1 MDYDTKLLSVPF
13 DAQYSVGD
21 VFRWD
26 NTGTYWICYARD
38 LTELAY
44 FRGQCRRCDYKVQ
57 WVDGDREVQE
67 TLISVVGPSNPDYT
81 STNTTFGSADLPN
94 ANLVVLAT
102 ANHQNRA
109 YFNQY
114 QKFLL
119 KSFTYKVD

>member
-57 WVDGDREVQE
+57 WVDGNREVQE
-67 TLISVVGPSNPDYT
+67 TFISVVGPSNPDFT

-102 ANHQNRA
+102 ANQ
-109 YFNQY
+109 
-114 QKFLL
+114 
-119 KSFTYKVD
+119 